1 MDLQNQFALAEMLGM
16 TVEELRERMSMSEF
30 YHWIVYKKLE
40 GKRLKEQQ
48 RNHHSDD
55 DME

>member
-1 MDLQNQFALAEMLGM
+1 MDLQNQFALAEMLSM
-16 TVEELRERMSMSEF
+16 TVEELRERMSVSEF
-30 YHWIVYKKLE
+30 YGWIVYKKLE

-48 RNHHSDD
+48 RNHHIDD